1 MSCGDSSGCVIA
13 GNEIMQIAGLEMQHE
28 LRELVLD
35 RNKIKS
41 IGEHS
46 FTSQWNLLEL
56 HLEEN
61 RLKELTHIGCLENL
75 QRLFLGMN
83 RIQVRCV
90 MYTYDVMTS

>member
-1 MSCGDSSGCVIA
+1 MSCGDSSGCVLA

-46 FTSQWNLLEL
+46 FTSQWNILEL
-56 HLEEN
+56 HLEKN

-90 MYTYDVMTS
+90 VCDVMIC